1 VGKKTQRVDKIL
13 ELLDGLIGK
22 SNFYELK
29 RVTCP
34 FVEQLVRQ
42 AILADFGTSTV
53 YGLLGNDSAQ
63 NSTNK

>member
-1 VGKKTQRVDKIL
+1 VGKKTHRVDKIL

-34 FVEQLVRQ
+34 FVEQLIRQ
-42 AILADFGTSTV
+42 AILAQVLCMDAG
-53 YGLLGNDSAQ
+53 
-63 NSTNK
+63 